1 MKNKPYPYNSNE
13 EYCNLKQMVYSKAE
27 KVPDKPAFT
36 FSAAK
41 NTVITKTFRDF
52 CDDTEALGT
61 HLLANGYGGHIGIIG
76 ENSYEWLVAFF
87 ATVNMGAVAVPIA
100 KDLSETEIKHLI
112 EKADCNVVFVSKSY
126 ADLVNTQQNCI
137 KRLCLNDIQSFI
149 NLGSELIQSGNDSF
163 KNAKIDADKL
173 ASIFF
178 TSGTTGSSKGVMLSH
193 KNMISDTIFACRNFK
208 LTGDSIA
215 VLPFNH
221 TFGLITAI
229 MAQFN
234 YEFCSFINKSTKR
247 VSQDLQTAK
256 PVGTFMVPLFIETFY
271 RTIISTAEKSGKLK
285 KLQTAEK
292 ISNVLLKVGIDLR
305 KQLFRS
311 VRNAFGGNIEYII
324 CGGAPLEEKYVK
336 KFRSWGVNL
345 YNGYGITECS
355 PVVSV
360 NRNFFWRDGSVGPIL
375 NGCEVRISD
384 EGEVLV
390 KGSNVMLGYYND
402 EQSTLEA
409 LADGW
414 YHTGDLGHIDSD
426 GFLFLTGRKKNLII
440 LSNGENVSP
449 EEIEAKILEDDTVS
463 EVVVYDDGEQI
474 IAEIYPTDRFLGD
487 KAHFDLLI
495 KKINEG
501 QPKYKQIT
509 CVKLRETEFEKNSTK
524 KIIRYK
530 VKEEHNNAR

>member
-1 MKNKPYPYNSNE
+1 MKNKPYPYYTNE
-13 EYCNLKQMVYSKAE
+13 EYHDLKQMVYSKAE
-27 KVPDKPAFT
+27 KIPDKPAFS

-41 NTVITKTFRDF
+41 NTVVTKTFKDF
-52 CDDTEALGT
+52 CDDVEAFGT
-61 HLLANGYGGHIGIIG
+61 YLLANGYSGHTGIIG

-87 ATVNMGAVAVPIA
+87 AIVNMGAVSVPIA
-100 KDLSETEIKHLI
+100 KDLSADEIAQLI
-112 EKADCNVVFVSKSY
+112 EKADCNAVLVSKSY
-126 ADLVNTQQNCI
+126 TDLVSVQDGI
-137 KRLCLNDIQSFI
+137 KLLSLNDISTYINSGLERIQSGDTSFI
-149 NLGSELIQSGNDSF
+149 NSR
-163 KNAKIDADKL
+163 IDADKM
-173 ASIFF
+173 AAIFF

-193 KNMISDTIFACRNFK
+193 KNMISDTIFACRNFR
-208 LTGDSIA
+208 LTGNSIA

-247 VSQDLQTAK
+247 VSQDLLTAK

-271 RTIISTAEKSGKLK
+271 RTIMSTAEKTGKLK

-292 ISNVLLKVGIDLR
+292 ISNALLNVGIDLR
-305 KQLFRS
+305 KNLFKS
-311 VRNAFGGNIEYII
+311 VRNAFGGNMEYII

-360 NRNFFWRDGSVGPIL
+360 NRNSYWRDGSVGPVL
-375 NGCEVRISD
+375 KGCEVRIAAD
-384 EGEVLV
+384 GEVLV
-390 KGSNVMLGYYND
+390 KGDNVMLGYYND
-402 EQSTLEA
+402 EQSTAEA
-409 LADGW
+409 LVDGW
-414 YHTGDLGHIDSD
+414 YHTGDLGHIDTD

-449 EEIEAKILEDDTVS
+449 EEIEARILNDDAVS
-463 EVVVYDDGEQI
+463 EVVVYDDGGQI
-474 IAEIYPTDRFLGD
+474 VAEIYPTDGFLDD
-487 KAHFDLLI
+487 KPHFDSLI
-495 KKINEG
+495 RQINEG
-501 QPKYKQIT
+501 QPKYKQVSV
-509 CVKLRETEFEKNSTK
+509 VKLRKSEFQKNATK

-530 VKEEHNNAR
+530 VKEEQKNV